1 MTPAPSCRSAAPWT
15 WCVTWIQRGGRRP
28 WLGSGTRPRSRLRP
42 WGRTLPHARW
52 ACLWVWSLPV
62 RVYRAVCEGGRPPA
76 CRCVDACVWT
86 PIRRGGHFAV
96 ANSHAPRLALM
107 VFEWR
112 HPLQPFLPHLPPL
125 VGGGAGRSASGLHA
139 GPCLPGAHQG
149 GGGAAAGTAGRSSWP
164 RGRRCCRCRACWGRP
179 GSRARGHCYCSRPP
193 CPIPGSTVPALHN
206 LSPHVAST
214 SSVPHGACPPWGWHS
229 ATPSDGRPCPCH
241 PCLQARRGPRGP
253 AGGGCRHAGPAGPA
267 YHRAGPAYRRIG
279 PACCCPQQRSSSS
292 RNSGVSRH

>member
-96 ANSHAPRLALM
+96 ANSHAPRHALM
-107 VFEWR
+107 VCEWR
-112 HPLQPFLPHLPPL
+112 HPLHSFFPPPRRWWSKTWCLWAICRATPAGCASRWWGSCDWHSREVQLAQGPLLPQVQGLLGQVRGAPPPPPSAPLPWSPALQPSRQHRPSPLRSLTPRCQYLIGSPPGPSPLGLAQCHPLHPGPSSLGLAQCHPLRWPTLSLPPWP
-125 VGGGAGRSASGLHA
+125 SGKV
-139 GPCLPGAHQG
+139 
-149 GGGAAAGTAGRSSWP
+149 
-164 RGRRCCRCRACWGRP
+164 RA
-179 GSRARGHCYCSRPP
+179 
-193 CPIPGSTVPALHN
+193 
-206 LSPHVAST
+206 
-214 SSVPHGACPPWGWHS
+214 
-229 ATPSDGRPCPCH
+229 
-241 PCLQARRGPRGP
+241 
-253 AGGGCRHAGPAGPA
+253 
-267 YHRAGPAYRRIG
+267 
-279 PACCCPQQRSSSS
+279 
-292 RNSGVSRH
+292 